1 MLRRVGRKSPMRSG
15 WGHIDTWMEVIFQAD
30 FGSAGAELGYD
41 LTASQAADLT
51 RAKELLKSVF
61 AHCQSLNLSHH
72 PPTGL
77 RFECLVHDWWSI
89 LRGSGD
95 SAEWS
100 FVGESQPL
108 RGERALT

>member
-1 MLRRVGRKSPMRSG
+1 MSG
-15 WGHIDTWMEVIFQAD
+15 KKISHEKQLGGHIDTWMELIFQAY

-51 RAKELLKSVF
+51 RGKELLKSVF
-61 AHCQSLNLSHH
+61 AHCQSLNLNHT

-89 LRGSGD
+89 LRDYGD
-95 SAEWS
+95 SGEWS
-100 FVGESQPL
+100 FAGESQSL
-108 RGERALT
+108 CGKRALT